1 MRRPE
6 HVLLQYSKLQNE
18 SLPRKSDLKAI
29 SGQTLA
35 STHELGGTR
44 ICWNLD
50 RAPRDEGHGCGVSL
64 NLVEAVVPRGS
75 T

>member
-29 SGQTLA
+29 SGQTL
-35 STHELGGTR
+35 TR
-44 ICWNLD
+44 ITAEWTQVGPAAEK
-50 RAPRDEGHGCGVSL
+50 RAEARQDSELCPASL
-64 NLVEAVVPRGS
+64 SIRGLLCS
-75 T
+75 